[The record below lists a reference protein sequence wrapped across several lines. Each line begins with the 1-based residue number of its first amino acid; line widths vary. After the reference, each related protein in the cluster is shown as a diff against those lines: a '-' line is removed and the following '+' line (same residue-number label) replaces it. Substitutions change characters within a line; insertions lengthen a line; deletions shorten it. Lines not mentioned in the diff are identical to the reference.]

1 MYKYAFI
8 SYWKSNTK
16 WQHSGGSKRD
26 TTLPQ
31 VSGKTQRANLTAGYL
46 GYFCHNW
53 LLIDSVINSFQQ
65 TLKSQYI
72 HAKGIQDLLLGQGL
86 DFAIF
91 PNVLFVQILIDG
103 NLY

>member
-1 MYKYAFI
+1 M
-8 SYWKSNTK
+8 
-16 WQHSGGSKRD
+16 
-26 TTLPQ
+26 PQ
-31 VSGKTQRANLTAGYL
+31 VSRKTQRANVTAEDL
-46 GYFCHNW
+46 GYICHNW

-65 TLKSQYI
+65 MLKSQYI

-91 PNVLFVQILIDG
+91 PSVLFVEILIDG